1 MSWNLKKSVACVTLA
16 SVCGV
21 ASGFSCPPVLDAVWQ
36 AAIVSASSTIT
47 AAVTAAGESIASA
60 NAFNMQR
67 VLSAFKVAVKEIS
80 VTADKEIATDLNVR
94 KAVSMAAA
102 DSSTR
107 KAMFNAIMDFNPA
120 TGQGVDPCGE
130 LTRSQTM
137 AVAMSEANN
146 DMREK
151 VLREVDNAPG
161 SFVADQGAI
170 LAKRIAD
177 GKTKYCTADEVRA
190 GVCST
195 AGALAGK
202 DVDAA
207 SFFQS
212 APVSSDQAAAKSA
225 MLNYMF
231 GVPYVAPNRDSLA
244 SASGKSFLDAKRSE
258 DAYRSISQASFKA
271 IQSWTES
278 RGTPDAQQ
286 PSVLDALA
294 QKVGVYSGGDNYE
307 AWEQGQA
314 SQTERGLLV
323 QYAKMTAME
332 LYLLHTEYQ
341 QTERIEANVA
351 ALYALRTR
359 NSRALDVAGGNAR
372 NATAQ
377 GKVK

>member
-1 MSWNLKKSVACVTLA
+1 MSWNFKKSVVCVTLV
-16 SVCGV
+16 SVCGI

-36 AAIVSASSTIT
+36 AAIASATSTIG
-47 AAVTAAGESIASA
+47 AAVTAAGESIAA
-60 NAFNMQR
+60 GNALNMER
-67 VLSAFKVAVKEIS
+67 ILSALRVATKQIS
-80 VTADKEIATDLNVR
+80 VSTDKEITTDLNVR
-94 KAVSMAAA
+94 QAVSMAAA
-102 DSSTR
+102 DSATR

-130 LTRSQTM
+130 LSRSQTM
-137 AVAMSEANN
+137 AVSMSEASN

-151 VLREVDNAPG
+151 VLREMDNAPG
-161 SFVADQGAI
+161 AFVADQGAI
-170 LAKRIAD
+170 LAKRIVD
-177 GKTKYCTADEVRA
+177 GKTKYCTADEVKA
-190 GVCST
+190 GVCS
-195 AGALAGK
+195 AVGPVAGK

-207 SFFQS
+207 SFFTS

-231 GVPYVAPNRDSLA
+231 GVPYVAPNKDALS

-258 DAYRSISQASFKA
+258 DAYRSVSQASFKA

-278 RGTPDAQQ
+278 RGTPEAPQ

-294 QKVGVYSGGDNYE
+294 KKVGVYSGGDNYD

-323 QYAKMTAME
+323 QYAKMAAME

-341 QTERIEANVA
+341 QTERIEANVS

-359 NSRALDVAGGNAR
+359 NSRSLDAAAGNAR